1 MLFLNVSFNTIY
13 LSSSIWHAYVDL
25 EEKDRIYQ
33 PILKQQFLACFDA
46 LNSRQGGFDTLL
58 SEELSDDVTES
69 MIGLR
74 SEDAF
79 GKE

>member
-1 MLFLNVSFNTIY
+1 MCRFRGERSN
-13 LSSSIWHAYVDL
+13 LSTN
-25 EEKDRIYQ
+25 
-33 PILKQQFLACFDA
+33 ILKQHFLACFDA